1 FFCIVSGGFLGTP
14 AGFKIRPR
22 FKNFRVDP
30 SQPTEG
36 TSQRMLTFI
45 IRRVIMLIPILFLI
59 SVISFATILLPPG
72 SYVERYVRNLE
83 NSGLI
88 MGDEQVEALYR
99 QYGLD
104 RPVWEQY
111 ARWMS
116 NFLLKGEMGRSF
128 LYERPVTEIIMERL
142 PMSVFITLISLLIT
156 WILAVPM
163 GIYSALRQYSIGD
176 YTATII
182 GFIGLALPNFL
193 LALALAYW
201 VFAGTGR
208 AITGLFSVEFKDAA
222 WSFARVMDLLSNI
235 WLPIL
240 VIATA
245 GTAGLIRVLR
255 ATLLD
260 EKNKQYVI
268 TARAKGLPERR
279 LIMKYPVRVAINP
292 LISTIGW
299 TLPALVSGEIIVAQ
313 TLGLETLGPVLLE
326 GALGEDMFL
335 VSSIV
340 MILSTLTVI
349 GTLLSDIL
357 LAWVDPRIRFEKSA
371 R

>member
-1 FFCIVSGGFLGTP
+1 MTAYIL
-14 AGFKIRPR
+14 
-22 FKNFRVDP
+22 
-30 SQPTEG
+30 
-36 TSQRMLTFI
+36 
-45 IRRVIMLIPILFLI
+45 RRLILLIPILFLI
-59 SVISFATILLPPG
+59 SVISFTTIQLPPG
-72 SYVERYVRNLE
+72 SYVETYVRNLE
-83 NSGLI
+83 NTGYLVDQGQI
-88 MGDEQVEALYR
+88 EALYR
-99 QYGLD
+99 QYGLN
-104 RPVWEQY
+104 RPVVVQY
-111 ARWMS
+111 GLWMY
-116 NFLLKGEMGRSF
+116 NFLFKGEMGRSF
-128 LYERPVTEIIMERL
+128 IYQRPVKEVIWERL
-142 PMSVFITLISLLIT
+142 PMSMLITLISLVIT
-156 WILAVPM
+156 WLLAIPI

-176 YTATII
+176 YVATVI

-193 LALALAYW
+193 LALAIAYL
-201 VFAGTGR
+201 VFVNTGR
-208 AITGLFSVEFKDAA
+208 AITGLFSAEFENAA
-222 WSFARVMDLLSNI
+222 WSMAKFFDLLSNI

-245 GTAGLIRVLR
+245 GTASLIRILR

-299 TLPALVSGEIIVAQ
+299 TLPFIVSGEIIVSQ
-313 TLGLETLGPVLLE
+313 TLGLETLGPVLL
-326 GALGEDMFL
+326 GAALGEDMFL
-335 VSSIV
+335 VGSIV

-357 LAWVDPRIRFEKSA
+357 LAWVDPRIRFEKTA

>member
-1 FFCIVSGGFLGTP
+1 MASYIL
-14 AGFKIRPR
+14 
-22 FKNFRVDP
+22 
-30 SQPTEG
+30 
-36 TSQRMLTFI
+36 
-45 IRRVIMLIPILFLI
+45 RRLVLLIPILFLI
-59 SVISFATILLPPG
+59 SVISFTTILLPPG
-72 SYVERYVRNLE
+72 SYVETYVRNLE
-83 NSGLI
+83 NTGFR
-88 MGDEQVEALYR
+88 MDEGQIEALYR

-104 RPVWEQY
+104 RPVVVQY
-111 ARWMS
+111 GLWMS
-116 NFLLKGEMGRSF
+116 NFLFKGEMGRSF
-128 LYERPVTEIIMERL
+128 IYQRPVTEVIWERL
-142 PMSVFITLISLLIT
+142 PMSMLITLISLVVT
-156 WILAVPM
+156 WLLAIPI

-176 YTATII
+176 YVATVI

-193 LALALAYW
+193 LALAIAYW

-208 AITGLFSVEFKDAA
+208 AITGLFSAEFEDAA
-222 WSFARVMDLLSNI
+222 WSTAKFLNLLSNI
-235 WLPIL
+235 WLPIF

-245 GTAGLIRVLR
+245 GTASLIRILR

-299 TLPALVSGEIIVAQ
+299 TLPFIVSGEIIVSQ
-313 TLGLETLGPVLLE
+313 TLGLETLGPVLLAA
-326 GALGEDMFL
+326 ALGEDMFL
-335 VSSIV
+335 VGSIV

-357 LAWVDPRIRFEKSA
+357 LAWVDPRIRFEKAA